1 MNENDLIRGMTPEG
15 DLDDEI
21 PENELEAEPAHID
34 HTVGEDAE

>member
-21 PENELEAEPAHID
+21 PENELEAEPRHED
-34 HTVGEDAE
+34 FPRGGGE